1 MRLDRWLP
9 HSAIEPGSDEQPAL
23 QPIPALEGAI

>member
-9 HSAIEPGSDEQPAL
+9 HSAIEPRTDEQPAPR
-23 QPIPALEGAI
+23 PIPAPEGAI